1 MCWEHTLAYS
11 WAKSS
16 NTKSTVSYRT
26 QYLKW
31 KAEWMY
37 QLFTLV
43 ISWLTR
49 SYCSLLLPS
58 ISGVSEGISLGQEKI
73 QNSTHSLYWNVS
85 PNIYIYGS
93 CESEYIH
100 IYIHLHCGVVR
111 YKTFFCLLKQ
121 EQVMPFKGGLVG
133 FRILHLET
141 TLSLCVNYYICRIYI
156 IDIYKI
162 YNYMPIKNITLTSSL
177 CPSQERV

>member
-1 MCWEHTLAYS
+1 MCWEHILAYS

-16 NTKSTVSYRT
+16 NTKSTVTYRT

-37 QLFTLV
+37 QLFILV

-58 ISGVSEGISLGQEKI
+58 ILGVSEGISLGQEKI

-85 PNIYIYGS
+85 PNIYIWFLWKWIYTHIYSLTLWSGQIQDFFLS
-93 CESEYIH
+93 TETGTGDALQGRVGWFQNFAFRRPHCHCAWIIIYAEYI
-100 IYIHLHCGVVR
+100 
-111 YKTFFCLLKQ
+111 
-121 EQVMPFKGGLVG
+121 
-133 FRILHLET
+133 
-141 TLSLCVNYYICRIYI
+141 
-156 IDIYKI
+156 
-162 YNYMPIKNITLTSSL
+162 
-177 CPSQERV
+177 